1 MPSPEP
7 VVNRNT
13 RQRRAIRDAF
23 VTADR
28 PLNPNEVLELA
39 AAGHEGI
46 GIATVYRN
54 IKNLVEEGWL
64 TTVELPG
71 ESARYELAGKAHHHH
86 FHCRQCGKVYE
97 LSGCLSGFKAMAPEG
112 FAVTGHEV
120 LLYGVCR
127 SCGEAR

>member
-1 MPSPEP
+1 MSAPEITP
-7 VVNRNT
+7 NRNT

-39 AAGHEGI
+39 TSGHEGI

-54 IKNLVEEGWL
+54 IKALVEEGWL

-86 FHCRQCGKVYE
+86 FHCKHCGKVYE
-97 LSGCLSGFKAMAPEG
+97 LTGCLTGFKAMAPPG
-112 FAVTGHEV
+112 FEVTGHEV
-120 LLYGVCR
+120 LLYG
-127 SCGEAR
+127 SCNTCNMR

>member
-1 MPSPEP
+1 MPSLESPP
-7 VVNRNT
+7 SRNT

-39 AAGHEGI
+39 AADHEGI

-54 IKNLVEEGWL
+54 IKALVEEGWL

-86 FHCRQCGKVYE
+86 FHCKQCGKVYE
-97 LSGCLSGFKAMAPEG
+97 LTGCLTGFKAMAPPG
-112 FAVTGHEV
+112 FEVTGHEV
-120 LLYGVCR
+120 LLYGRCNICNGR
-127 SCGEAR
+127 